1 VDVPGRLS
9 IVGFDDIFGADLPTP
24 ALSTIRMPLT
34 SLGEKGIRRLLTE
47 IEGGR
52 SEDESALPTEFVGRE
67 SIAKAA

>member
-1 VDVPGRLS
+1 
-9 IVGFDDIFGADLPTP
+9 
-24 ALSTIRMPLT
+24 MPLT